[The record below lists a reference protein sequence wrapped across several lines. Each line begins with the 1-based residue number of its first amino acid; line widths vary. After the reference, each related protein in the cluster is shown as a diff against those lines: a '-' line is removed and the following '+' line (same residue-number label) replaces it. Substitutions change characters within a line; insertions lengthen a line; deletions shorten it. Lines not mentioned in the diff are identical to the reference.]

1 MRMTAMSMRKPGEPI
16 YLRRH
21 MIALA
26 IAIILPI
33 VVLQLYKIYVG
44 EISFGIQMAIAVGF
58 AALAGLAL
66 YFAYRSSARN
76 QS

>member
-1 MRMTAMSMRKPGEPI
+1 MRKPGEPI

-26 IAIILPI
+26 FAVILPI
-33 VVLQLYKIYVG
+33 IALQLYKIYVG
-44 EISFGIQMAIAVGF
+44 QIGFGVQMGVAIGVSVCVGV
-58 AALAGLAL
+58 GL
-66 YFAYRSSARN
+66 YFMYRSSARN

>member
-1 MRMTAMSMRKPGEPI
+1 MRKPGEPI

-26 IAIILPI
+26 LAVLLPI
-33 VVLQLYKIYVG
+33 VTLQLYKIYVG
-44 EISFGIQMAIAVGF
+44 QISFTLQLSIAVGI
-58 AALAGLAL
+58 AALAGMTL

-76 QS
+76 QP

>member
-1 MRMTAMSMRKPGEPI
+1 MRKPGEPI

-21 MIALA
+21 MVALA
-26 IAIILPI
+26 LAVVFPI

-44 EISFGIQMAIAVGF
+44 RISFAVQMGSAVVISVF
-58 AALAGLAL
+58 AGLGL

>member
-1 MRMTAMSMRKPGEPI
+1 MRKPGEPI

-21 MIALA
+21 MVALTLA
-26 IAIILPI
+26 VILPI
-33 VVLQLYKIYVG
+33 IALQLYKIYIG
-44 EISFGIQMAIAVGF
+44 RISFGVQMGLAVVIAVC
-58 AALAGLAL
+58 AGLGL

>member
-1 MRMTAMSMRKPGEPI
+1 MRHMRKQGEPI

-21 MIALA
+21 MVALA
-26 IAIILPI
+26 VAILLPI

-44 EISFGIQMAIAVGF
+44 QISFGVQMGWALAISVF
-58 AALAGLAL
+58 AGLAL
-66 YFAYRSSARN
+66 YFSYRSSARN